1 MVDESTIQVDKIS
14 FGVIQIA
21 SIKIS
26 ITFKLE
32 SKAFDFD
39 FSNPRY
45 LFGLM
50 NFILP
55 FLSNL
60 ASITDAKIKFNELI
74 LFEGFYSQEK
84 LIENISKIY
93 MN

>member
-1 MVDESTIQVDKIS
+1 
-14 FGVIQIA
+14 
-21 SIKIS
+21 
-26 ITFKLE
+26 
-32 SKAFDFD
+32 
-39 FSNPRY
+39 
-45 LFGLM
+45 M

-74 LFEGFYSQEK
+74 LFEGFYSGEK

-93 MN
+93 IN